1 MLRYEDVA
9 ELVRII
15 DSSSCAEFVLDTA
28 EVKLTL
34 RRHGAG
40 GPPVSAAPSV
50 AQSPGPSPAPRVAPN
65 QGQTAPAPPSQS
77 PAPPIPTGHHPV
89 EAPMIGMF
97 YTAPAPGEP
106 AFVQPG
112 SQVAA
117 GDKLCL
123 IEVMK
128 LYTTIFAPVA
138 GMVREICARDG
149 ELVEFGQTLFV
160 IEPA

>member
-28 EVKLTL
+28 ELKLTL
-34 RRHGAG
+34 RRHGAVSDAAN
-40 GPPVSAAPSV
+40 GPPPSPQPGMVSAPA
-50 AQSPGPSPAPRVAPN
+50 APSPAPAATPPHAAAP
-65 QGQTAPAPPSQS
+65 TRA
-77 PAPPIPTGHHPV
+77 GHQLV
-89 EAPMIGMF
+89 EAPMIGTF
-97 YTAPAPGEP
+97 YGAPAPGQP
-106 AFVQPG
+106 TFVQPG
-112 SQVAA
+112 SRVAA

-138 GMVREICARDG
+138 GTVREICARDG
-149 ELVEFGQTLFV
+149 ELVEYGQVLFV
-160 IEPA
+160 IEPG

>member
-28 EVKLTL
+28 ELKLIL
-34 RRHGAG
+34 RRHGAVG
-40 GPPVSAAPSV
+40 SVANGPPPSPQPGIVNTPAAPS
-50 AQSPGPSPAPRVAPN
+50 PAAAATPAHAAAPM
-65 QGQTAPAPPSQS
+65 QA
-77 PAPPIPTGHHPV
+77 GHQLV
-89 EAPMIGMF
+89 EAPMIGTF
-97 YTAPAPGEP
+97 YGAPAPGQP
-106 AFVQPG
+106 TFVQPG
-112 SQVAA
+112 GRVAA

-138 GMVREICARDG
+138 GTVREICARDG
-149 ELVEFGQTLFV
+149 ELVEYGQVLFV
-160 IEPA
+160 IDPG

>member
-1 MLRYEDVA
+1 MLRYEDIA

-28 EVKLTL
+28 ELKLTL
-34 RRHGAG
+34 RRHGTV
-40 GPPVSAAPSV
+40 GPIASVPTPSAPTAAPR
-50 AQSPGPSPAPRVAPN
+50 AAPMIAPTQN
-65 QGQTAPAPPSQS
+65 ATAPML
-77 PAPPIPTGHHPV
+77 TGHQTV
-89 EAPMIGMF
+89 EAPMIGTF
-97 YTAPAPGEP
+97 YAAPAPGQP
-106 AFVQPG
+106 PFVQPG

-138 GMVREICARDG
+138 GIIREICAQDG
-149 ELVEFGQTLFV
+149 ELVEYGQALFV
-160 IEPA
+160 IEAGSCLNG

>member
-28 EVKLTL
+28 ELKLTL

-40 GPPVSAAPSV
+40 GPPVNVAPRV
-50 AQSPGPSPAPRVAPN
+50 AQSPGPRVAPN
-65 QGQTAPAPPSQS
+65 PGQAAPTLQSQS
-77 PAPPIPTGHHPV
+77 PAPPIPTGHHPI

-97 YTAPAPGEP
+97 YAAPAPGEP

-112 SQVAA
+112 SPVAA

-138 GMVREICARDG
+138 GIVREICARDG
-149 ELVEFGQTLFV
+149 ELVEYGQTLFL